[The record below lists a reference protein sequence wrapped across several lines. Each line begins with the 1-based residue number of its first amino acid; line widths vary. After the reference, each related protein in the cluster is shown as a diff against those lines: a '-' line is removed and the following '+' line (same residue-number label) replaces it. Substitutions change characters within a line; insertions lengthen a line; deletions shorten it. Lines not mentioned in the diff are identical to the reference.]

1 LNIRGFQR
9 GDDGAMTREK
19 QRLFAWATDVLERRL
34 GLDEFSKLSGKSY
47 RQCQR
52 IVKKVKLLG
61 LNGVAHGNV
70 GRSPTNKIFSPLAD
84 HIKNLIQIRYFDL
97 NVIHLQEK
105 LLEVE
110 GIEIKYESLRKIA
123 HSVGIPKKAQ
133 KRRRKKVHCL
143 RPRLP
148 REGML
153 VQFDGSVHRWFAD
166 KNIITTLI
174 GGIDDATGKVLGLRF
189 SESEDTFS
197 CFKVMRTIVEN
208 HGVPEAFYVDCAGH
222 FGRYS
227 QEQAETQVGRALS
240 EINSKMILAS
250 TPQAKG
256 RIERLWGTLQDRLI
270 VELRLKGISDIE
282 SANEY
287 LQKEFI
293 ADYNKRFSIQ
303 ARDQSL
309 GYKELNPQLNL
320 DLVFGIK
327 EQRKITPNHTIS
339 YNGKTYLIHTTT
351 DLRYRPIE
359 VCRSENDDLRFF
371 VYGQEHQATLV
382 EQLPEKTLK
391 SAA

>member
-1 LNIRGFQR
+1 MTKEEQR
-9 GDDGAMTREK
+9 I
-19 QRLFAWATDVLERRL
+19 FAWASEVLERRL
-34 GLDEFSKLSGKSY
+34 GMGEFSTLSGKSY

-52 IVKKVKLLG
+52 IVKSVRLRG
-61 LNGVAHGNV
+61 MSGVTHGNL
-70 GRSPTNKIFSPLAD
+70 GRAPSNKIISPLTD
-84 HIKNLIQIRYFDL
+84 YIKELIKNKYYDL
-97 NVIHLQEK
+97 NITHLKEK
-105 LLEVE
+105 LFEVE

-123 HSVGIPKKAQ
+123 HTIGIPKKAR

-166 KNIITTLI
+166 KKVITTLI
-174 GGIDDATGKVLGLRF
+174 GGIDDATGKILGLRF
-189 SESEDTFS
+189 SEGEDTYS
-197 CFKVMRTIVEN
+197 CFRVMRSIVET

-222 FGRYS
+222 FGKFS
-227 QEQAETQVGRALS
+227 QDQADTQIGRALQ
-240 EINSKMILAS
+240 EIDSKIILATS
-250 TPQAKG
+250 PQAKG

-282 SANEY
+282 GANEY
-287 LQKEFI
+287 LNQEFI
-293 ADYNKRFSIQ
+293 KDYNERFSIA
-303 ARDQSL
+303 ARDSMP
-309 GYKELNPQLNL
+309 GYKKLNPALSL

-327 EQRKITPNHTIS
+327 DQRKITPNHTIS

-359 VCRSENDDLRFF
+359 VCRSEQNELRFF

-382 EQLPEKTLK
+382 EQLPEKDLK